1 MRISSQQAF
10 NNAVSG
16 IQRNY
21 SNVTRTQEQISTGK
35 KILTPADDPVA
46 AARLLQLEQEKGQY
60 DQYQANLTAAKNSL
74 TQEEAI
80 LTSVGNV
87 LQRIRE
93 IAVQAGNGAQDRT
106 DKAALAKELTEREEE
121 LLNLMNSRNAR
132 GEYLF
137 AGNLG
142 KTEPFVRNP
151 NNTYSYVGDEGQRE
165 IQIASDTFI
174 AINDN
179 GKKVFEDVFNANRV
193 TTNKAAAGLD
203 PAGNPS
209 DSRISLGIV
218 EDKLA
223 YDSTFPS
230 SVPAPLPT
238 DGIGI
243 RFISDTNYV
252 VYDQASPPVFPV
264 VLPDPLVLATGSVDS
279 DPKTSDVIRFRGVRV
294 QMDGT
299 PRTDD
304 IFNINRDPADEKKG
318 VLNVVAELRLALE
331 SAQDN
336 PAGNLVMRDQVAVAL
351 FNLDATYGQ
360 VLQSQGEIGGRLNVI
375 ESTENFTQDVTLI
388 NQGVQSDLRDLD
400 YAEALSR
407 LSFQSIILEAA
418 QQSFVKISSL
428 NLFNQ
433 LR

>member
-1 MRISSQQAF
+1 MRISSLQAF
-10 NNAVSG
+10 NNAVGG

-46 AARLLQLEQEKGQY
+46 SARLLQLEQEQGQY
-60 DQYQANLTAAKNSL
+60 DQYQSNLTAAQNSL

-93 IAVQAGNGAQDRT
+93 IAVQAGNAAQDRT
-106 DKAALAKELTEREEE
+106 DKASLAKELTEREEE

-165 IQIASDTFI
+165 IQIASSTFI

-179 GKKVFEDVFNANRV
+179 GKRVFEDVFNANRV
-193 TTNKAAAGLD
+193 TTNKAATGVDAL
-203 PAGNPS
+203 GNPS
-209 DSRISLGIV
+209 DSRVSLGVV

-223 YDSTFPS
+223 YDSSFPS

-243 RFISDTNYV
+243 RFISDTDYV
-252 VYDQASPPVFPV
+252 VYNQASPPVFPV
-264 VLPDPLVLATGSVDS
+264 TLPDPLVLGTGSVDS
-279 DPKTSDVIRFRGVRV
+279 DPGTTDVIRFRGVRV

-299 PRTDD
+299 PRSNDL
-304 IFNINRDPADEKKG
+304 FNINRNPAVEKKG
-318 VLNVVAELRLALE
+318 VLNVVAELRQALE
-331 SAQDN
+331 SAQDS
-336 PAGNLVMRDQVAVAL
+336 PAGSLTLRDRVAVGL
-351 FNLDATYGQ
+351 TNLDAVYGQ
-360 VLQSQGEIGGRLNVI
+360 VLQSQGEIGGRLNVL

-388 NQGVQSDLRDLD
+388 NQSVQSDLRDLD

-418 QQSFVKISSL
+418 QKSYVRISSL
-428 NLFNQ
+428 NLFSQ
-433 LR
+433 L

>member
-21 SNVTRTQEQISTGK
+21 SNVTRTQEQISSGK
-35 KILTPADDPVA
+35 RILTPADDPVA

-93 IAVQAGNGAQDRT
+93 LAVQAGNGAQDRT
-106 DKAALAKELTEREEE
+106 DKAALAKELAEREEE

-165 IQIASDTFI
+165 IQIASSTFI

-179 GKKVFEDVFNANRV
+179 GKKVFGDVFNANRV
-193 TTNKAAAGLD
+193 TTNKAATGTDAF
-203 PAGNPS
+203 GNPS
-209 DSRISLGIV
+209 DSRISLGVV

-223 YDSTFPS
+223 YDSGFPS
-230 SVPAPLPT
+230 SVPAPLPA

-243 RFISDTNYV
+243 RFISDTDYV
-252 VYDQASPPVFPV
+252 VYDQANPPVFPV
-264 VLPDPLVLATGSVDS
+264 TLPDPLVLGTGSVDS
-279 DPKTSDVIRFRGVRV
+279 DPRTTDTIRYAGVKV
-294 QMDGT
+294 QLDGT
-299 PRTDD
+299 PRTNDV
-304 IFNINRDPADEKKG
+304 FNVNRNPAEEKKG

-331 SAQDN
+331 GAQDT
-336 PAGNLVMRDQVAVAL
+336 PAGNLVIRDEVAVAIS
-351 FNLDATYGQ
+351 NLDATYGQ
-360 VLQSQGEIGGRLNVI
+360 VLQTQGEIGGRLNVL

-388 NQGVQSDLRDLD
+388 NQSVQSDLRDLD
-400 YAEALSR
+400 YAEALSH

-418 QQSFVKISSL
+418 QQSYVRISSL
-428 NLFNQ
+428 NLFGQ